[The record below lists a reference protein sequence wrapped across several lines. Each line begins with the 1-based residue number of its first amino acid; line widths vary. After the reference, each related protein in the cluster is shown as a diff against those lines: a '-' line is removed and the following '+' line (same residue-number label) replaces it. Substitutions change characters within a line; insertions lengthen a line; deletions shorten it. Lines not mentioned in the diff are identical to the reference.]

1 MALLGGARSTGTGK
15 KHTGIITPNRTTCKL
30 FTQAPPRPVLPP
42 IKFMPL
48 VGHGIKLQG
57 FMIMDVTRSAEI
69 VCQLIDCNY
78 MLSIHIESIVT
89 LV

>member
-1 MALLGGARSTGTGK
+1 
-15 KHTGIITPNRTTCKL
+15 
-30 FTQAPPRPVLPP
+30 
-42 IKFMPL
+42 MPL
-48 VGHGIKLQG
+48 AGLGIKLQG
-57 FMIMDVTRSAEI
+57 FVIMDVTRSAEI